1 MGNKEA
7 ELFLCWCEAEAIIWL
22 LRMRLWWRLSLELQV
37 VVTIDGILATLEVP
51 SRQHL
56 KHRQQAQCD
65 SLQRLSTK
73 KIKKQKAKK
82 VTQQMVTT
90 GTFLYI
96 NSIMSGV

>member
-1 MGNKEA
+1 M
-7 ELFLCWCEAEAIIWL
+7 FLCGWCRGCWPAIIWL

-37 VVTIDGILATLEVP
+37 VVTMEGILATVEVP

-56 KHRQQAQCD
+56 KHLQQEQCD

-96 NSIMSGV
+96 KSIMSGV